1 MKRILLILL
10 LFFSTV
16 SFAQN
21 VDSLRMAALGERLQE
36 YYKAIERESLDVQK
50 GECDFLIGST
60 TDSLLRQFVALDIYR
75 HYHDSPVMGAENVAV
90 YVYDKWF
97 DTGKVK
103 MRTEAERIA
112 AKVYAEFNRQS
123 LIGKRAPSVIMESF
137 DGMQVDIYG
146 PEDTSG
152 RYRIMYFYDTDCSKC
167 RLETIL
173 LKNLLSVKNYPVDLY
188 AIYAG
193 NDRDAWAKYIG
204 ESLTVPSARH
214 FWDPSLE
221 SDFQRKYGVLQTP
234 RLFLI
239 SPDGVIVG
247 RGLDVRAL
255 ETMLDALFAEKKLEY
270 GGPESEALFDG
281 IFAASQGRPSAGEVK
296 GIADYIHDRTLGRG
310 DTLMFRQMSGDYLYY
325 LASRSGEG
333 FKEGLKYH
341 IEKNMSSQDKVWR
354 SADDSL
360 KVVGFA
366 QIMSDLLSK
375 AVPGSKISAIK
386 VPGELYTLNKQKVVK
401 VRLDKVGKK
410 FNTIIFYTEGC
421 EVCAAEKKIALAGI
435 TDKKTAVLMVNM
447 DKIFAADSSLASKL
461 MDSFDLSS
469 LPFII
474 QTDSSGT
481 ILRRYILN
489 FQ

>member
-1 MKRILLILL
+1 MKRLLLISALL
-10 LFFSTV
+10 LSTFCFS
-16 SFAQN
+16 QN
-21 VDSLRMAALGERLQE
+21 ADSLARAALGERLQE
-36 YYKAIERESLDVQK
+36 YYRAIERESLQVQA
-50 GECDFLIGST
+50 GECDFLIEST
-60 TDSLLRQFVALDIYR
+60 NDSLLRQFVALDIYR
-75 HYHDSPVMGAENVAV
+75 HYLDSPVMGAENVAV

-97 DTGKVK
+97 DSGKVK
-103 MRTEAERIA
+103 MKTEAERIA

-123 LIGKRAPSVIMESF
+123 LIGKEAPSIVMESF
-137 DGMQVDIYG
+137 DGIQFEIYG

-152 RYRIMYFYDTDCSKC
+152 RYRILYFYDTDCSKC
-167 RLETIL
+167 KLETIL
-173 LKNLLSVKNYPVDLY
+173 LKNLLAEKKYPVDLF

-193 NDRDAWAKYIG
+193 SDREAWSNYI
-204 ESLTVPSARH
+204 EERLTVPAARH

-221 SDFQRKYGVLQTP
+221 SDFQRKYGVIQTP
-234 RLFLI
+234 RLFLVN
-239 SPDGVIVG
+239 PEGVIVG

-255 ETMLDALFAEKKLEY
+255 EIMLDSIFAEKKLEY

-281 IFAASQGRPSAGEVK
+281 IFAASQGKPSVGEVK
-296 GIADYIHDRTLGRG
+296 GIADYIHVRTLGRG

-341 IEKNMSSQDKVWR
+341 IDKNLSTQNKVWR

-386 VPGELYTLNKQKVVK
+386 VPGELYTLNKQKAVK

-410 FNTIIFYTEGC
+410 LNTIIFYTEGC
-421 EVCAAEKKIALAGI
+421 EVCAAEKKIALEGI
-435 TDKKTAVLMVNM
+435 IDRKVAVLMVNM
-447 DKIFAADSSLASKL
+447 DKIFADDPTLASQL

-481 ILRRYILN
+481 ILRRYILES
-489 FQ
+489 

>member
-1 MKRILLILL
+1 
-10 LFFSTV
+10 
-16 SFAQN
+16 
-21 VDSLRMAALGERLQE
+21 MAALGERLQE
-36 YYKAIERESLDVQK
+36 YYKAIERESPDVQM
-50 GECDFLIGST
+50 GECDFLIEST
-60 TDSLLRQFVALDIYR
+60 SDSLLRQFIALDIYR
-75 HYHDSPVMGAENVAV
+75 HYLDSPVMGAENVAV

-97 DTGKVK
+97 DSGKIK
-103 MRTEAERIA
+103 MKSETERIA

-123 LIGKRAPSVIMESF
+123 LIGKKAPSVIMESS
-137 DGMQVDIYG
+137 DGTQVDIYG
-146 PEDTSG
+146 PEDKSG

-167 RLETIL
+167 KLETIL
-173 LKNLLSVKNYPVDLY
+173 LKNLMDVRDYPADLY

-193 NDRDAWAKYIG
+193 SDREAWTGYIN
-204 ESLTVPSARH
+204 ERLTIPSARH

-234 RLFLI
+234 RLFLVN
-239 SPDGVIVG
+239 PDGVIVG

-255 ETMLDALFAEKKLEY
+255 ELMLDEIFAEKKLEY
-270 GGPESEALFDG
+270 GTPESEALFDG
-281 IFAASQGRPSAGEVK
+281 IFAASQGRPSVGEVK

-333 FKEGLKYH
+333 FKEGLRYH
-341 IEKNMSSQDKVWR
+341 IEKNLSGQNEVWK

-375 AVPGSKISAIK
+375 AVPGSKISPVK
-386 VPGELYTLNKQKVVK
+386 VPGELYTFNKEKTVK
-401 VRLDKVGKK
+401 KRLDKLGKK
-410 FNTIIFYTEGC
+410 VNTILFYTEGC
-421 EVCAAEKKIALAGI
+421 EVCATEKKIALEGI
-435 TDKKTAVLMVNM
+435 TDKNSAVLMVNM
-447 DKIFAADSSLASKL
+447 DRIFADNPSLATKL

-474 QTDSSGT
+474 QTDASGT

>member
-1 MKRILLILL
+1 MKRLLLISALL
-10 LFFSTV
+10 VSTFC
-16 SFAQN
+16 FAQN
-21 VDSLRMAALGERLQE
+21 ADSLARAALGERLKE
-36 YYKAIERESLDVQK
+36 YYKAIERESLDIQA
-50 GECDFLIGST
+50 GECDFLIESVR
-60 TDSLLRQFVALDIYR
+60 DSLLRQFVALDIYN
-75 HYHDSPVMGAENVAV
+75 HYVDSPLMGAENIAV

-97 DTGKVK
+97 DTGKVNMK
-103 MRTEAERIA
+103 SEAERIT

-123 LIGKRAPSVIMESF
+123 LIGKKAPAIMLEAF
-137 DGMQVDIYG
+137 DGTQVDIYG
-146 PEDTSG
+146 PEDTSKK
-152 RYRIMYFYDTDCSKC
+152 YRIIYFYDTDCSKC
-167 RLETIL
+167 KLETIL
-173 LKNLLSVKNYPVDLY
+173 LKNLLSVKDYPVDLY

-193 NDRDAWAKYIG
+193 SNREAWTKYIS
-204 ESLTVPSARH
+204 ESLIVPSAKH
-214 FWDPSLE
+214 FWDPSFE

-234 RLFLI
+234 RMFLVG
-239 SPDGVIVG
+239 PDGVIVG
-247 RGLDVRAL
+247 RGLDARAL
-255 ETMLDALFAEKKLEY
+255 ETLLDAIFAEKKLEY

-281 IFAASQGRPSAGEVK
+281 IFAASHGRPSVGEVK
-296 GIADYIHDRTLGRG
+296 GIADYIYDRTLGRG

-341 IEKNMSSQDKVWR
+341 IDKNLSGQTSVWR

-360 KVVGFA
+360 KIVGFA

-375 AVPGSKISAIK
+375 SLPGSKISAIK
-386 VPGELYTLNKQKVVK
+386 VPGELYTLNKQRAVK

-410 FNTIIFYTEGC
+410 LNTIIFYTEGC
-421 EVCAAEKKIALAGI
+421 EVCAAEKKNALEGI
-435 TDKKTAVLMVNM
+435 IDRKVAVLMVNM
-447 DKIFAADSSLASKL
+447 DKIFADDPTLASQL
-461 MDSFDLSS
+461 MDAFDLSS

>member
-1 MKRILLILL
+1 MKRLLLISA
-10 LFFSTV
+10 LFISTFCFS
-16 SFAQN
+16 QN
-21 VDSLRMAALGERLQE
+21 ADSLARAALGERLQE
-36 YYKAIERESLDVQK
+36 YYKAIERERLDIQM
-50 GECDFLIGST
+50 GECDFLIEST
-60 TDSLLRQFVALDIYR
+60 SDSLLRQFVALDIYT
-75 HYHDSPVMGAENVAV
+75 HYLESPVMGAENVAV

-103 MRTEAERIA
+103 MKSESDRVA

-123 LIGKRAPSVIMESF
+123 LIGKDAPAIQMESF
-137 DGMQVDIYG
+137 DGTLVNIYG
-146 PEDTSG
+146 PDDVTKK
-152 RYRIMYFYDTDCSKC
+152 YRIMYFYDTDCSKC
-167 RLETIL
+167 KLETIL
-173 LKNLLSVKNYPVDLY
+173 LKNLLAVKNYPVDLF

-193 NDRDAWAKYIG
+193 SDREAWSNYI
-204 ESLTVPSARH
+204 EERLTVPSVKH
-214 FWDPSLE
+214 FWDPGLD

-234 RLFLI
+234 RLLLV
-239 SPDGVIVG
+239 SPEGVIVG

-255 ETMLDALFAEKKLEY
+255 EILLDSIFAEKILEY
-270 GGPESEALFDG
+270 GGPESEALFEG
-281 IFAASQGRPSAGEVK
+281 IFAASQGKPSIGEAK

-310 DTLMFRQMSGDYLYY
+310 DTLMFRQMAGDYLYY

-341 IEKNMSSQDKVWR
+341 IDKNLSAQNNVWR

-375 AVPGSKISAIK
+375 SVPGSEISSIK
-386 VPGELYTLNKQKVVK
+386 VPGELYTLNNEKSVK
-401 VRLDKVGKK
+401 IRLDKIGKK
-410 FNTIIFYTEGC
+410 LNTIIFYTEGC
-421 EVCAAEKKIALAGI
+421 EVCAAEKKIALEGI
-435 TDKKTAVLMVNM
+435 TDKNTAVLMINM
-447 DKIFAADSSLASKL
+447 DRIFADNPSLATKL
-461 MDSFDLSS
+461 MDAFDLSS

>member
-1 MKRILLILL
+1 MKRLLLILAL
-10 LFFSTV
+10 LISTI
-16 SFAQN
+16 SSAQN

-50 GECDFLIGST
+50 GECDFLIEST
-60 TDSLLRQFVALDIYR
+60 TDSLLRQFVAMDIYR
-75 HYHDSPVMGAENVAV
+75 HYHDSPLMGAENVAV
-90 YVYDKWF
+90 YVYDRWF

-103 MRTEAERIA
+103 MKTEEERIA
-112 AKVYAEFNRQS
+112 AKIYAEFNRQS
-123 LIGKRAPSVIMESF
+123 LIGKKAPSVIMESF
-137 DGMQVDIYG
+137 DGNMVDIYG
-146 PEDTSG
+146 PDDTSG

-173 LKNLLSVKNYPVDLY
+173 LKNILAVKNYPVDLY

-193 NDRDAWAKYIG
+193 NDREAWTKYIS

-221 SDFQRKYGVLQTP
+221 SDFQRKYGILQTP
-234 RLFLI
+234 RIFFVN
-239 SPDGVIVG
+239 PDGVIAG
-247 RGLDVRAL
+247 RGLDSRAL
-255 ETMLDALFAEKKLEY
+255 EIMLDAIFAEKKLEY

-281 IFAASQGRPSAGEVK
+281 IFAASQGRPSVGEVK
-296 GIADYIHDRTLGRG
+296 GIADYIYDRTLERG
-310 DTLMFRQMSGDYLYY
+310 DTLMFRQMAGDYLYY

-341 IEKNMSSQDKVWR
+341 IEKNLTDQNKVWR

-366 QIMSDLLSK
+366 KIMSDLLSK
-375 AVPGSKISAIK
+375 SVPGSRISGIK
-386 VPGELYTLNKQKVVK
+386 VPGELYTLNKEKSVK
-401 VRLDKVGKK
+401 VRLDKIGKK
-410 FNTIIFYTEGC
+410 LNTIIFYTEGC
-421 EVCAAEKKIALAGI
+421 EVCTAEKKIALTGI
-435 TDKKTAVLMVNM
+435 SDRNSAVLMVNM
-447 DKIFAADSSLASKL
+447 DRIFADNPSLATKL

-474 QTDSSGT
+474 QTDASGT
-481 ILRRYILN
+481 ILRRYILES
-489 FQ
+489 

>member
-1 MKRILLILL
+1 MKRLLLILA
-10 LFFSTV
+10 LFMSTFCFS
-16 SFAQN
+16 QN
-21 VDSLRMAALGERLQE
+21 ADSLARAALGERLQE
-36 YYKAIERESLDVQK
+36 YYKAIERESLDVQA
-50 GECDFLIGST
+50 GECDFLIEST
-60 TDSLLRQFVALDIYR
+60 TDSLLRQFVAVDIFE
-75 HYHDSPVMGAENVAV
+75 HYKDSPLMGSENIAV

-97 DTGKVK
+97 DSGKIK
-103 MRTEAERIA
+103 MKSEAERIA

-123 LIGKRAPSVIMESF
+123 LIGKKAPMIAMESL
-137 DGMQVDIYG
+137 DGTQTNIYG
-146 PEDTSG
+146 PEDTSR

-167 RLETIL
+167 KLETIL
-173 LKNLLSVKNYPVDLY
+173 LKNLMAAKDYPVDLY
-188 AIYAG
+188 AIYVG
-193 NDRDAWAKYIG
+193 SDRDAWVKYID
-204 ESLTVPSARH
+204 ERLTVPSADH
-214 FWDPSLE
+214 FWDPSFE

-234 RLFLI
+234 RMFLI
-239 SPDGVIVG
+239 GPDGVIVG
-247 RGLDVRAL
+247 RGLDAAAL
-255 ETMLDALFAEKKLEY
+255 ETLLDLRFAEKKLEY

-281 IFAASQGRPSAGEVK
+281 IFAVSEGKPTVGEVK
-296 GIADYIHDRTLGRG
+296 GIADYIYDRTVARG
-310 DTLMFRQMSGDYLYY
+310 DTLMFRQMAGDYLYY

-333 FKEGLKYH
+333 YKEGLKYH
-341 IEKNMSSQDKVWR
+341 IEKNVTGQNSVWR

-366 QIMSDLLSK
+366 QIMSDLLAK
-375 AVPGSKISAIK
+375 AVPGSKISSIK
-386 VPGELYTLNKQKVVK
+386 VPGKLYTFSKEKAVK
-401 VRLDKVGKK
+401 IRLDKIGRKL
-410 FNTIIFYTEGC
+410 NTIIFYTEGC

-447 DKIFAADSSLASKL
+447 DELFDADPSLASKL

>member
-1 MKRILLILL
+1 MKRLLLISALL
-10 LFFSTV
+10 LSTFCFS
-16 SFAQN
+16 QN
-21 VDSLRMAALGERLQE
+21 ADSLARAALGERLQE
-36 YYKAIERESLDVQK
+36 YYRAIERESLQVQA
-50 GECDFLIGST
+50 GECDFLIEST
-60 TDSLLRQFVALDIYR
+60 NDSLLRQFVALDIYR
-75 HYHDSPVMGAENVAV
+75 HYLDSPVMGAENVAV

-97 DTGKVK
+97 DSGKVK
-103 MRTEAERIA
+103 MKTEAERIA

-123 LIGKRAPSVIMESF
+123 LIGKEAPSIVMESF
-137 DGMQVDIYG
+137 DGIQFEIYG

-152 RYRIMYFYDTDCSKC
+152 RYRILYFYDTDCSKC
-167 RLETIL
+167 KLETIL
-173 LKNLLSVKNYPVDLY
+173 LKNLLAEKKYPVDLF

-193 NDRDAWAKYIG
+193 SDREAWSNYI
-204 ESLTVPSARH
+204 EERLTVPAARH

-221 SDFQRKYGVLQTP
+221 SDFQRKYGVIQTP
-234 RLFLI
+234 RLFLVN
-239 SPDGVIVG
+239 PEGVIVG

-255 ETMLDALFAEKKLEY
+255 EIMLDSIFAEKKLEY

-281 IFAASQGRPSAGEVK
+281 IFAASQGKPSVGEVK

-341 IEKNMSSQDKVWR
+341 INKNVSAQKSVWR

-386 VPGELYTLNKQKVVK
+386 VPGELYTLNKRKAVN

-410 FNTIIFYTEGC
+410 LNTIIFYTEGC
-421 EVCAAEKKIALAGI
+421 EVCAAEKKIALEGI
-435 TDKKTAVLMVNM
+435 IDRKVAVLMVNM
-447 DKIFAADSSLASKL
+447 DKIFADDPTLASQL

-481 ILRRYILN
+481 ILRRYILES
-489 FQ
+489 